1 MRSAGVT
8 DNFTNR
14 SSQKCGWQLRF
25 RLLWV
30 IYFALGICLA
40 FSISYLALFGEAGRS
55 ILFLGFGGSAIWG
68 TAILVVIARIV
79 YSLELN
85 LVKGYFVLPISVG
98 LVVAF
103 CVMAVGVV
111 AVFLGLLGLIAL
123 VPISVLLLSLC
134 VMFAPDF
141 FSTNRKSLSWE
152 YFCVD

>member
-1 MRSAGVT
+1 M
-8 DNFTNR
+8 
-14 SSQKCGWQLRF
+14 
-25 RLLWV
+25 WV

-40 FSISYLALFGEAGRS
+40 YSIFYLASFGEAGRS
-55 ILFLGFGGSAIWG
+55 FLFLGFGGSAIWG

-85 LVKGYFVLPISVG
+85 LVKGYFMLPISVG

-134 VMFAPDF
+134 VLFGPDF
-141 FSTNRKSLSWE
+141 FSTNRKSLCLGVFLCGLVVGLVFLSVVL
-152 YFCVD
+152 FL